1 MNDELLEDLKAYGAD
16 VSALPERLTKPVEF
30 EVWPEHEEA
39 VLLFLRCQTQWRTT
53 SGGVMGLDYGVILQV
68 MDLYAVED
76 RRRTLEDLQIME
88 SRARELLNKA
98 AEPKA
103 EKKPR
108 RTR

>member
-16 VSALPERLTKPVEF
+16 ASALPERLTKPVEF

-53 SGGVMGLDYGVILQV
+53 SGGVMGLDYGVVLQV

-76 RRRTLEDLQIME
+76 RRRTLEDLQVME
-88 SRARELLNKA
+88 ARARELLNKA

-103 EKKPR
+103 EKPR
-108 RTR
+108 RRR